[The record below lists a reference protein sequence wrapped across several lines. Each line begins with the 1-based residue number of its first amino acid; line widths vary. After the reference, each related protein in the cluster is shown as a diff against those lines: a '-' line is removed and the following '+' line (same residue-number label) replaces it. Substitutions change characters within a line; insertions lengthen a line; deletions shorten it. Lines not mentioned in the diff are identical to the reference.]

1 MASTV
6 TDAQRA
12 SRLSKAFRD
21 VTQGGRAITTPAV
34 ARLFL
39 EAIRTNPSPAA
50 CLETIIASDVAKD
63 AVRHSIRIDSSTSFV
78 QKHVIPFVAYLSDP
92 GVKMMYNGDLLRQ
105 LLLIIA
111 QPPVLWGNLLRTY
124 RASEL
129 TEGELYVFAWLCFEL
144 ASLSDNGLDN
154 IVDDISAALEQ
165 APLKEAQDHRTRD
178 LTYRIKKVLDLRSS
192 ASPDQGLEAAGGRHD
207 NDFAN
212 FRDILIFP
220 TSDEFYSSALPF
232 YRRAAEIASVD
243 YAQRPR
249 VHLDNQFRLL
259 REDMLAELRDDL
271 KISTGRKKSNKKAQI
286 LAGLRPIGI
295 DTGDD
300 KRSHSCAVRVACYEG
315 LQFLRKLT
323 PAGRKTFLDD
333 HKSVLRH
340 QSFGVLCG
348 DKHIIAF
355 AFLLRDVDELV
366 KSPPVVAL
374 QFTSSDATA
383 RALLALKAPA
393 SLKFILVDTPVFA
406 YQPVLECLRDIVEM
420 PLGGELLRLG
430 TDDEGDRS
438 PTPLQQSS
446 HIQIYIEKL
455 QQLVE
460 SKSHRLVLGEPGPR
474 GPRGLRERRFDL
486 DGSQILS
493 LLHALE
499 NSVALIQGP
508 PGTGKSFV
516 GALAAKILLTD
527 PSKRILVL
535 SYTNHA
541 LDQFLEDLMKIGIP
555 ASDMVRLGSKSTEA
569 TASLSLD
576 KQLREA
582 TTFRRSHRA
591 WQLIDGVKEE
601 LGIVRDEI
609 DHACSGLVRGR
620 VSSTEMLSFLEFSE
634 NEQNFYEAFLLPEQE
649 QGFKIAGSKNQEMT
663 SAHLLERWAQGQGA
677 GQLRNLMSPSS
688 KRIWNLSKG
697 ERSQHLQTW
706 TKCIQKEQIEAVQG
720 LVRRFDEADEKLA
733 TLFNENKCSFVQT
746 KRLIGCTTTAAAKYK
761 SLIKAAKPDVVLV
774 EEAGEILEAHVL
786 TALHSETSQLI
797 LIGDHKQLRPKIN
810 NYKLSVEKGEGFDLN
825 RSLFERLILHG
836 HEHITLQKQHRM
848 HPDISDIVR
857 QMTYPALLDDPK
869 TEARKPPKGLHG
881 RLSFINHDHPEDLA
895 DDITD
900 RRDDGAPSSKQ
911 NRFEAQMVLKLVKY
925 LGQQGYGTENLVVLT
940 PYLGQLR
947 LLRDM
952 LSKENDPWL
961 NDLDSFE
968 LTRAGLMTAAA
979 AKVKSGP
986 GRIRLSTID
995 NYQGEESDVVI
1006 ASLTRSNSKGD
1017 IGFMKAPERLNVL
1030 CSRARE
1036 CLVLIGNM
1044 ETFMASSQGKAV
1056 WNPFFELLKEKG
1068 YLHDGVS
1075 IRCEQHPEKTALLKQ
1090 PEDFDLK
1097 CPDGGCDQVCNAIL
1111 SCGKHP
1117 CQMRCHRIVD
1127 HSKSP
1132 CDQRIEKTCDRGH
1145 KFRVPCSKQNVACHS
1160 CLKEDED
1167 TRRRIQR
1174 DLKMETERHLAQK
1187 RYAQDLQQI
1196 QDELD
1201 HERRLLKFAQEQDDH
1216 EKTLQKT
1223 REELEALRQTRSR
1236 AETMKA
1242 AAKAQSNSQANHVQ
1256 GDEPKLHEPPAPNS
1270 AESEWASMKRGGASS
1285 TVLDTLM
1292 GMIGLESVKE
1302 EFLSIKSMVDTAVR
1316 QNISLS
1322 TERFGCTLLGNPG
1335 TGKTTVARIYSKFL
1349 TSVGVIAG
1357 SGFNETSGSKLASMG
1372 VAACQKMLE
1381 DMLNDGGGV
1390 VFIDEAYQLS
1400 SGNSPGGKAVLDFLL
1415 AEVENLT
1422 GKIVFILAGY
1432 SKQMESF
1439 FAHNPGF
1446 PSRFPKEMKFDDYN
1460 DDELRRILEAQ
1471 IHKKYGGRM
1480 RWDDPLY
1487 VRVVCRR
1494 LGRGRGKEGFG
1505 NARAVENLLA
1515 KIYGRQANR
1524 IRKERLAGGTPDD
1537 LMLTK
1542 EDLVG
1547 PEPSSALSNCQAW
1560 AELQRLIGLSSV
1572 KESVRALV
1580 DSIQTNYVRELA
1592 EEPVIEYSLNKVF
1605 LGSPGTGKTTVAKL
1619 YGQILVDIG
1628 LLSNREVVVTKP
1640 SDFVGAVLGG
1650 SEANT
1655 KGILASTVGKVLVID
1670 EAYGLYGGGG
1680 SSGGVSDPYKT
1691 AVIDTIVAEVQSVP
1705 GEDRCVLLLGY
1716 TDQMEE
1722 MFQNVNPGL
1731 SRRFPISSA
1740 FVFEDFSRP
1749 ELMTILDLKLK
1760 QQGFSATDQAKDV
1773 AGDMLERARNRPN
1786 FGNGGEVDKLLNEAK
1801 GRHQKRVSSKQ
1812 AKHVSTLEALDFD
1825 EDFDRAER
1833 ADTNVAK
1840 LFEGTVGC
1848 EKIVA
1853 TLEGFQ
1859 ESVRSMKA
1867 LGIDP
1872 KQNIPF
1878 NFLFR
1883 GPPGTGKTSTAT
1895 KMGKVFYDMGFLA
1908 NDKVI
1913 ECSASDLIGQYVG
1926 QTGPKVLQALDKAL
1940 GRVLFIDEAY
1950 RLAEG
1955 PFAKEAVDEL
1965 VDAVTK
1971 DKYKGRLVIIL
1982 AGYDDDI
1989 NRLLSVNPGMSSR
2002 FPEVID
2008 FHSLSSEHCFD
2019 LLYQVLL
2026 KQKRELESKKVSA
2039 RLVLDCLQ
2047 HPDADFKDDI
2057 VSIFRALS
2065 KQPSWASARD
2075 VGTLSKSIFLK
2086 ALESRE
2092 GQCITVTEAVVET
2105 EIEKMLDER
2114 ATRGK
2119 QAGTMRGMLGLQDMP
2134 MATPPPQ
2141 TPHKI
2146 TTQNQTAVE
2155 EEEVTYTPPESPVE
2169 GVGEEEVEEWGKHK
2183 AIRDVGVSD
2192 EVWEQLEKDKKAEE
2206 ERDAKYQAMTE
2217 AKRRAVGAAREAI
2230 LRQLVEE
2237 EERRKQEEEQRKKA
2251 AMMGRC
2257 PVGYDWIKQAQG
2269 FRCAGGS
2276 HFISDEQ
2283 LARF

>member
-1 MASTV
+1 MTL
-6 TDAQRA
+6 TNTNTQRA
-12 SRLSKAFRD
+12 SRLLKVFRD
-21 VTQGGRAITTPAV
+21 VTKGGRAITTPAD

-39 EAIRTNPSPAA
+39 EAVRTNPSPAA
-50 CLETIIASDVAKD
+50 CLEIITASDVAKD

-78 QKHVIPFVAYLSDP
+78 QQHVIPFIAYLSDP
-92 GVKMMYNGDLLRQ
+92 GVKMVYNGDLLRQ

-111 QPPVLWGNLLRTY
+111 QPPVLWGNLLRAY
-124 RASEL
+124 RASQLNED
-129 TEGELYVFAWLCFEL
+129 ELYVFAWLCFEL
-144 ASLSDNGLDN
+144 ASLSDNGLVN

-178 LTYRIKKVLDLRSS
+178 LAYRIKKVLALRSS
-192 ASPDQGLEAAGGRHD
+192 ASPDKSLETAGGRHD

-212 FRDILIFP
+212 FRDVSIFP

-232 YRRAAEIASVD
+232 YRRAAEVASVD
-243 YAQRPR
+243 HTQRPR

-259 REDMLAELRDDL
+259 REDMLGELRDDL
-271 KISTGRKKSNKKAQI
+271 KVATGRKKSNKRAQV

-300 KRSHSCAVRVACYEG
+300 KRSHSCAVLVACYEG
-315 LQFLRKLT
+315 LQFLRKLA
-323 PAGRKTFLDD
+323 PAGRKTYLDD
-333 HKSVLRH
+333 HKGVLRH
-340 QSFGVLCG
+340 QSFGALCG
-348 DKHIIAF
+348 DKHIVAF
-355 AFLLRDVDELV
+355 AFLLRDVDQLA
-366 KSPPVVAL
+366 KSPPVIAL

-383 RALLALKAPA
+383 RALLALQAPA
-393 SLKFILVDTPVFA
+393 NLKFILVDTPVFA
-406 YQPVLECLRDIVEM
+406 YQPVLECLRDMVEM
-420 PLGGELLRLG
+420 PLGEKLLRLG
-430 TDDEGDRS
+430 TDEEGGHS
-438 PTPLQQSS
+438 LSPLQQSS
-446 HIQIYIEKL
+446 HIQIYTEKL
-455 QQLVE
+455 QQLAE
-460 SKSHRLVLGEPGPR
+460 SQSHQLLLGKRRL
-474 GPRGLRERRFDL
+474 DL
-486 DGSQILS
+486 DGSQTRS

-499 NSVALIQGP
+499 SSVALIQGP

-527 PSKRILVL
+527 PSNRILVL

-541 LDQFLEDLMKIGIP
+541 LDQFLEDLIKIGIAP
-555 ASDMVRLGSKSTEA
+555 SDMVRLGSKSTEA
-569 TASLSLD
+569 TAPLSLD
-576 KQLREA
+576 KQLREI
-582 TTFRRSHRA
+582 TSSRRSRGA
-591 WQLIDGVKEE
+591 WELIDGVKEE
-601 LGIVRDEI
+601 LVTVRDEI
-609 DHACSGLVRGR
+609 DHACTGLVRGK
-620 VSSTEMLSFLEFSE
+620 VSSSDILSFLEFSE
-634 NEQNFYEAFLLPEQE
+634 TDQAFYEAFLLPEQ
-649 QGFKIAGSKNQEMT
+649 QQDFKLMGSNNQEMT
-663 SAHLLERWAQGQGA
+663 SGHLLERWAQGKGA
-677 GQLRNLMSPSS
+677 GQLRHLISPASN
-688 KRIWNLSKG
+688 RIWNLPKA
-697 ERSQHLQTW
+697 ERSRHFQTW
-706 TKCIQKEQIEAVQG
+706 TECIQKEQIEAVQG

-733 TLFNENKCSFVQT
+733 TLFNENKCSFMQT

-825 RSLFERLILHG
+825 RSLFERLILQG
-836 HEHITLQKQHRM
+836 HDHITLQKQHRM

-869 TEARKPPKGLHG
+869 TEARKPPKGLQG
-881 RLSFINHDHPEDLA
+881 RVSFVNHSHPEELA
-895 DDITD
+895 DEIAD
-900 RRDDGAPSSKQ
+900 RRDAGVPSSKQ
-911 NRFEAQMVLKLVKY
+911 NRFEAHMVLKLVKY
-925 LGQQGYGTENLVVLT
+925 LGQQGYGTENLVILT

-952 LSKENDPWL
+952 LSKDNDPWL
-961 NDLDSFE
+961 NELDSFE

-979 AKVKSGP
+979 AKVKSGS

-995 NYQGEESDVVI
+995 NYQGEESDIVI
-1006 ASLTRSNSKGD
+1006 ASLTRSNNKGD

-1044 ETFMASSQGKAV
+1044 ETFMASSQGQAV
-1056 WNPFFELLKEKG
+1056 WNPFFKLLREKG

-1075 IRCEQHPEKTALLKQ
+1075 IRCEQHPEKTALLKE

-1097 CPDGGCDQVCNAIL
+1097 CPDGGCDEVCNAIL
-1111 SCGKHP
+1111 SCGKHT
-1117 CQMRCHRIVD
+1117 CQMRCHRIRD
-1127 HSKSP
+1127 HSKFP
-1132 CDQRIEKTCDRGH
+1132 CELRIEKTCDRAH
-1145 KFRVPCSKQNVACHS
+1145 KFRVRCSKQDAACPA

-1167 TRRRIQR
+1167 TRRRMQR
-1174 DLKMETERHLAQK
+1174 DLKMEKERDLAQK
-1187 RYAQDLQQI
+1187 RYAQDLEQM

-1201 HERRLLKFAQEQDDH
+1201 HERRLLKYAQQQDDH
-1216 EKTLQKT
+1216 KKMLKQT

-1236 AETMKA
+1236 AETMA
-1242 AAKAQSNSQANHVQ
+1242 AAKAQSNSPADDVQ
-1256 GDEPKLHEPPAPNS
+1256 SDEPELHEPPASDS
-1270 AESEWASMKRGGASS
+1270 AESEWASMKSDGASS
-1285 TVLDTLM
+1285 STLDTLM
-1292 GMIGLESVKE
+1292 SMIGLESVKE
-1302 EFLSIKSMVDTAVR
+1302 EFLSIKSKVDTAVR
-1316 QNISLS
+1316 QGISLS

-1357 SGFNETSGSKLASMG
+1357 SSFMETSGSKLASMG
-1372 VAACQKMLE
+1372 VAGCRKMLN
-1381 DMLNDGGGV
+1381 DMLDDGGGV
-1390 VFIDEAYQLS
+1390 IFIDEAYQLS
-1400 SGNSPGGKAVLDFLL
+1400 SGNSPGGLAVLDFLL

-1422 GKIVFILAGY
+1422 GRIVFILAGY
-1432 SKQMESF
+1432 NKQMESF

-1446 PSRFPKEMKFDDYN
+1446 PSRFPIKMKFDDYN
-1460 DDELRRILEAQ
+1460 DDELRRILEGN
-1471 IHKKYGGRM
+1471 IKKKYGGRM
-1480 RWDDPLY
+1480 RCEDPLY

-1505 NARAVENLLA
+1505 NARAIENLLD
-1515 KIYGRQANR
+1515 KISGRQANR
-1524 IRKERLAGGTPDD
+1524 LRKERRAGANPDD
-1537 LMLTK
+1537 LLLTK

-1547 PEPSSALSNCQAW
+1547 PEPSSALSKCQAW

-1580 DSIQTNYVRELA
+1580 DSIQTNYARELA
-1592 EEPVIEYSLNKVF
+1592 EEPIIEYSLNKVF
-1605 LGSPGTGKTTVAKL
+1605 LGSPGTGKTTIAKL
-1619 YGQILVDIG
+1619 YGQILVDLG
-1628 LLSNREVVVTKP
+1628 LLSNGEVVVKNP

-1650 SEANT
+1650 SEVQT

-1670 EAYGLYGGGG
+1670 EAYGLYD
-1680 SSGGVSDPYKT
+1680 GGVSNSFKT
-1691 AVIDTIVAEVQSVP
+1691 AVVDTIVAEVQSVP

-1716 TDQMEE
+1716 RDQMEE

-1760 QQGFSATDQAKDV
+1760 QQGFSATDQAKNV
-1773 AGDMLERARNRPN
+1773 VGEMLERARSRPN
-1786 FGNGGEVDKLLNEAK
+1786 FGNAGEVDILLNEAK
-1801 GRHQKRVSSKQ
+1801 GRHQRRVSAKQ

-1833 ADTNVAK
+1833 TDTNVAK

-1867 LGIDP
+1867 LGMDP
-1872 KQNIPF
+1872 KENIPF

-1883 GPPGTGKTSTAT
+1883 GPPGTGKTTTAK

-1908 NDKVI
+1908 NDQVL
-1913 ECSASDLIGQYVG
+1913 EYSASDLIGQYVG
-1926 QTGPKVLQALDKAL
+1926 HTGPKVQQALDKAL

-1955 PFAKEAVDEL
+1955 HFAKEAVDEL

-2002 FPEVID
+2002 FPEVVD
-2008 FHSLSSEHCFD
+2008 FHSLSPENCFD

-2026 KQKRELESKKVSA
+2026 KQDRELESNKASA

-2047 HPDADFKDDI
+2047 HPGTDFKDEI

-2075 VGTLSKSIFLK
+2075 VGTLAKSIFLT
-2086 ALESRE
+2086 ALKSRE
-2092 GQCITVTEAVVET
+2092 GPCITVTEAVIET
-2105 EIEKMLDER
+2105 ELDKMLDER
-2114 ATRGK
+2114 DARGR
-2119 QAGTMRGMLGLQDMP
+2119 QAHTIRGMSGLQGLP
-2134 MATPPPQ
+2134 TAPPVPQ
-2141 TPHKI
+2141 APDQI
-2146 TTQNQTAVE
+2146 TTQHRMAVE
-2155 EEEVTYTPPESPVE
+2155 REEVTYTPPESPVE
-2169 GVGEEEVEEWGKHK
+2169 EMKEEEGEEEGGKRK
-2183 AIRDVGVSD
+2183 AVRDAGVSD
-2192 EVWEQLEKDKKAEE
+2192 EVWEQLEKDKEAEE
-2206 ERDAKYQAMTE
+2206 AREAKYRAMVET
-2217 AKRRAVGAAREAI
+2217 KRKAVGAAREAI
-2230 LRQLVEE
+2230 LKELVEE
-2237 EERRKQEEEQRKKA
+2237 EERRKEEEEQRKKA

-2257 PVGYDWIKQAQG
+2257 PMGYDWIKQAQG

-2276 HFISDEQ
+2276 HFISDE
-2283 LARF
+2283 LLGSS